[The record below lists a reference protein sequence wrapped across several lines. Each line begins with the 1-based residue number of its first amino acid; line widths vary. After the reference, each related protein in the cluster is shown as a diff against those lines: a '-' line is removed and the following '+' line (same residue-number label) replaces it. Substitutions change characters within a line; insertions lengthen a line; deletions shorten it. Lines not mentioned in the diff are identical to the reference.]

1 MNHELTA
8 LADSDIAAI
17 LSETAVT
24 FGPRQLAAYAAIID
38 RGVTMVAEDPHRP
51 GSIDRSEIRPNV
63 RLFHLELAA
72 ERRGAAAHCLYYTI
86 GRLSDGSEG
95 VIILRVLHQHM
106 EPHRNLGGR

>member
-8 LADSDIAAI
+8 LADRDIAAI

-38 RGVTMVAEDPHRP
+38 RGVMMVAEDPQRP
-51 GSIDRSEIRPNV
+51 GSIDRSEIRPDL
-63 RLFHLELAA
+63 RLFHLELAVG
-72 ERRGAAAHCLYYTI
+72 RRGAAAHCLYCTP
-86 GRLSDGSEG
+86 GKLSDGSEG

-106 EPHRNLGGR
+106 EPPR